1 MAQTN
6 QVPGNYASAG
16 TVPHSERHFFELLS
30 AFDIA
35 TLVTRARAT
44 GELHGRPMAVADV
57 EQDGTLWFITNVD
70 STKVLE
76 IRDDS
81 RALVSLQSSQ
91 QFVSMNGHVELVAD
105 RAKVDQIWKEAYR
118 AWFDGQSDPELVLL
132 RFRPLDAEYWDN
144 GAHSV
149 KHAFDGAAARPR
161 GQASNRPDDDA
172 QARTRMVL

>member
-1 MAQTN
+1 MAQID
-6 QVPGNYASAG
+6 QALGNYASAG
-16 TVPHSERHFFELLS
+16 TPPHSERHFIELLR
-30 AFDIA
+30 AFDTA

-81 RALVSLQSSQ
+81 RALVSLQSSL
-91 QFVSMNGHVELVAD
+91 QFVSMNGHLELVAD
-105 RAKVDQIWKEAYR
+105 RVKVDQIWKEAYR
-118 AWFDGQSDPELVLL
+118 VWFDGQSDPELVLL

-144 GAHSV
+144 GAHGV
-149 KHAFDGAAARPR
+149 KHAFDGATAHSRD
-161 GQASNRPDDDA
+161 QKINRTDDEA
-172 QARTRMVL
+172 QADARIVL